1 MNQGDMNHGDMNN
14 GDMDMPS
21 CAMNMFLNTDTKN
34 LCILVKQWRVTSTWS
49 LLQSLFIIVLFAVSF
64 EAIRELTRRYE
75 SSQKGSITLGN
86 SRPGSPCPA
95 SNNHGT
101 TFSRKSEMR
110 KRQLIKSLLY
120 SLQVGISFLLMLVF
134 MTYNVYVMAA
144 VVVGSGIGYYLFN
157 SDPNGVSGKGMACH

>member
-1 MNQGDMNHGDMNN
+1 MHHGDMS
-14 GDMDMPS
+14 S
-21 CAMNMFLNTDTKN
+21 CAMNMFLNTDTTN
-34 LCILVKQWRVTSTWS
+34 LCILVKQWRVTGPWS
-49 LLQSLFIIVLFAVSF
+49 LGQALVVIVLFAMSF

-75 SSQKGSITLGN
+75 HN
-86 SRPGSPCPA
+86 SRTGIIALGGSSRPDSPSPLA
-95 SNNHGT
+95 NTAT
-101 TFSRKSEMR
+101 TTGRREAR

-120 SLQVGISFLLMLVF
+120 ALQVGISFLLMLVF